1 MVEILLIKIKI
12 VKRREEKR
20 WDLFEARRESDF
32 GNSRDVGRGRG
43 ANHLSGDFSP
53 TLTDATACHHVLA
66 VRPLFLAPLHPL
78 YYLSK
83 KLCYHARPHSFC
95 FLLYFLLHFL
105 LLQTQK
111 PLSLSLSLS
120 LSKRHRSNPT
130 NIPHPDTDIPKRTQ
144 LKLERT
150 HARSWQMEYDS
161 DFSPLILRGKKRE
174 NFGLPKWEMGSR
186 EANQRINIYIY
197 IYIYIEQWYVH
208 HIFRTNFKW

>member
-1 MVEILLIKIKI
+1 MVEILLIKIKIKI

-95 FLLYFLLHFL
+95 FLLHFLLHF

-130 NIPHPDTDIPKRTQ
+130 NIPHPDTDKPKRTQ

-150 HARSWQMEYDS
+150 HTVDRWNMILISHPWSWEV
-161 DFSPLILRGKKRE
+161 KKE

-197 IYIYIEQWYVH
+197 IYI
-208 HIFRTNFKW
+208 

>member
-1 MVEILLIKIKI
+1 MVEILLIKIKIKI

-95 FLLYFLLHFL
+95 FLLHFLRHFL
-105 LLQTQK
+105 LLQTQRS
-111 PLSLSLSLS
+111 LSLSLSLTLSLS
-120 LSKRHRSNPT
+120 LSKRHRSNPI
-130 NIPHPDTDIPKRTQ
+130 NIPHPDTDKPKRTQ

-150 HARSWQMEYDS
+150 HAVDRWNMILISHPWSWEVRTERILDS
-161 DFSPLILRGKKRE
+161 RNGKWDQK
-174 NFGLPKWEMGSR
+174 K
-186 EANQRINIYIY
+186 
-197 IYIYIEQWYVH
+197 
-208 HIFRTNFKW
+208 